1 MEFSTFLSIKSESVL
16 LFDFVRITSQMN
28 RRELILKSKSGE
40 KKLKSRI
47 ENEWELNYICIIASS
62 YKAIVIQSME
72 KMRIEM
78 MGINRVVDFFFSYF
92 RKKKLKFKMQQLL
105 HMLRMAFKVD
115 FLVINFTRETFFFSN
130 K

>member
-1 MEFSTFLSIKSESVL
+1 MEFSTFLSIKSESVIVL

-105 HMLRMAFKVD
+105 HMLRMAFKVN
-115 FLVINFTRETFFFSN
+115 FLVMNFTRPFFE
-130 K
+130 

>member
-1 MEFSTFLSIKSESVL
+1 MEFSTFLSIKSESVIVL

-62 YKAIVIQSME
+62 YKAIKIQSME

-78 MGINRVVDFFFSYF
+78 MGINRVVDFFFLILE
-92 RKKKLKFKMQQLL
+92 KKAEVQDAAAVAYVANGLQ
-105 HMLRMAFKVD
+105 
-115 FLVINFTRETFFFSN
+115 S
-130 K
+130 